1 MKVIRFITIVLI
13 AFGFLQGWCADVEI
27 PVIPD
32 EAIEHSRRKRTMP
45 RIPVV
50 TLTDGVLL
58 KIENI
63 SECAEI
69 QVEIRSDGNLLFQT
83 RTSSHEITVSGLNG
97 YECYNLQLTIGGT
110 IWTGEFVL

>member
-1 MKVIRFITIVLI
+1 MRKLFTLILTLIFILPIYSE
-13 AFGFLQGWCADVEI
+13 DKEI
-27 PVIPD
+27 PVVPEDI
-32 EAIEHSRRKRTMP
+32 SRHPSRKRTMP

-63 SECAEI
+63 SECTEI

-83 RTSSHEITVSGLNG
+83 QTSSHEITVSGLNG
-97 YECYNLQLTIGGT
+97 YECYNLQLTIGET
-110 IWTGEFVL
+110 KWIGEFVL

>member
-1 MKVIRFITIVLI
+1 MKVKRFITIALI

-27 PVIPD
+27 PVVPD
-32 EAIEHSRRKRTMP
+32 EITEKPSRKRTMP

-63 SECAEI
+63 SECTEI

-83 RTSSHEITVSGLNG
+83 QTSSHEITVSGLNG
-97 YECYNLQLTIGGT
+97 YECYNLQLTIGET
-110 IWTGEFVL
+110 KWIGEFVL